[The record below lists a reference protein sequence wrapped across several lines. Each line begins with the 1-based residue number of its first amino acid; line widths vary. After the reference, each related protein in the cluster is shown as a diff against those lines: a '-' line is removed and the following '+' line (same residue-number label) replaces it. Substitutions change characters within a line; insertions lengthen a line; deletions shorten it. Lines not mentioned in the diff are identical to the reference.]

1 MEFPIGLKIFILS
14 MIALIAELIMYYLF
28 TINAVVSMVGDVIKA
43 GADSTAVVAIIKV
56 NETIASSSSV
66 IFMVIIIM
74 TILTGVFS
82 LILAFLQALNT
93 QMKKD
98 K

>member
-1 MEFPIGLKIFILS
+1 
-14 MIALIAELIMYYLF
+14 MYYLF
-28 TINAVVSMVGDVIKA
+28 TIKAVVSMVGEVIKA

-66 IFMVIIIM
+66 IFMVIIIA
-74 TILTGVFS
+74 TILTGIFS